1 MRFRFVWLFIAAA
14 LLLSG
19 CVTPRGASTQE
30 KRAAIIT
37 MKNDV
42 LRDLYRVHPHAKD
55 EIARAPAY
63 AVFSNANI
71 NVILASFAGGRGVV
85 QSRSRGRP
93 VFMKMGELGIG
104 LGLGIK
110 DFRAVF
116 IFESERSAERF
127 ITSGWEFGGHAD
139 AAAKASDK
147 GGAVGAEGFIG
158 GIKVYQLTKSGLAL
172 QATVKG
178 TKYWQD
184 DELN

>member
-1 MRFRFVWLFIAAA
+1 MRKLSIGLFVVTT
-14 LLLSG
+14 LLLAG
-19 CVTPRGASTQE
+19 CVTPHGASNQE

-37 MKNDV
+37 MQNDV
-42 LRDLYRVHPHAKD
+42 LRELYRIHPHAKD

-63 AVFSNANI
+63 AVFSNASL

-85 QSRSRGRP
+85 HSRSRGRP
-93 VFMKMGELGIG
+93 VFMKMGEFGIG

-116 IFESERSAERF
+116 IFDTERSAERF
-127 ITSGWEFGGHAD
+127 IESGWEFGGHAD

-147 GGAVGAEGFIG
+147 GGAVGAEGLFG
-158 GIKVYQLTKSGLAL
+158 GIKVYQLTKTGLAL